1 MTTRDIS
8 VESIYE
14 SHTGQHTD
22 CPPCFAIKLRTV
34 QFQGMEAGQHRFTD
48 KERDRDLREYKKLR
62 QQGYQ
67 PRNVFGSAELA
78 AQAHS
83 SFEVEHKVVMA
94 PNIRKEMESQMN
106 AAKEMLGVPEGLK

>member
-1 MTTRDIS
+1 MS
-8 VESIYE
+8 ELYE
-14 SHTGQHTD
+14 AHDGRHQD
-22 CPPCFAIKLRTV
+22 CGPCFAIKLRTV

-106 AAKEMLGVPEGLK
+106 AAKEMLGVPEELK